1 MGHLLWVS
9 AERKRAAWKR
19 GRGFSPLFFI
29 LLSREKG
36 KGKITCD
43 LVHLLL
49 YRNSYMW
56 FLVIVLEVNG
66 DGKRKGRVGTREK
79 EEERKGSYGKGYSAR
94 GYCLNNDFS
103 VLFSKGFQLKL
114 IK

>member
-1 MGHLLWVS
+1 MSDTLHLPLYIKEEIERESKMGHLFWVS

-29 LLSREKG
+29 PLSREKE

-66 DGKRKGRVGTREK
+66 EGKRKGRKGTREK
-79 EEERKGSYGKGYSAR
+79 GRGKGAM
-94 GYCLNNDFS
+94 GKGIVQEVS
-103 VLFSKGFQLKL
+103 V
-114 IK
+114 